1 MKDCRDTRSTLNI
14 MIQQN
19 KSWGGGWGEKELGS
33 TLTENNPLEVW
44 DDDCDGAV
52 LP

>member
-1 MKDCRDTRSTLNI
+1 MNQQKKVSTI
-14 MIQQN
+14 R
-19 KSWGGGWGEKELGS
+19 KGGKKRHSS

-44 DDDCDGAV
+44 DDDWDGAV

>member
-1 MKDCRDTRSTLNI
+1 MGLTLNI
-14 MIQQN
+14 MNQQ
-19 KSWGGGWGEKELGS
+19 KKVSTRKKGGKKRHSS

-44 DDDCDGAV
+44 DDDWDGAV